1 MVARVEI
8 SGGDKLR
15 ARLAELSRKLS
26 KGGEVKVGFLADSTY
41 PNGMK
46 TALVAAFNEFGVPSH
61 GQPPRPFFRSMVAEK
76 SPEWPAAIEGLL
88 VANDYDVDKTLAQTG
103 EAIAGQLRQ
112 SIVDLTEPPLAPSTV
127 ARKGGVTKPL
137 IDTGHLLASVDYEVV
152 DKG

>member
-1 MVARVEI
+1 
-8 SGGDKLR
+8 
-15 ARLAELSRKLS
+15 
-26 KGGEVKVGFLADSTY
+26 
-41 PNGMK
+41 
-46 TALVAAFNEFGVPSH
+46 
-61 GQPPRPFFRSMVAEK
+61 MVAEK